1 MFKWLLGLS
10 LCSSYVFFL
19 FLPQQESAALR
30 RQATV
35 NESLPAFVFDASLD
49 ARQRA
54 KLLEI
59 EMNEQAKTVNDL
71 KSLGASASTIEQE
84 MRRLQELE
92 ALVFHDFRRD
102 VIKKLR
108 RQSVKATSMKDR
120 LGLGPK
126 SHVRSKSF
134 RVPSPTIEVKE
145 PPL

>member
-1 MFKWLLGLS
+1 M
-10 LCSSYVFFL
+10 
-19 FLPQQESAALR
+19 
-30 RQATV
+30 
-35 NESLPAFVFDASLD
+35 FDASLD